1 MSELKK
7 DVKNAAK
14 YSMLITIMLVI
25 SKFTG
30 FLREF
35 IVGIQLGATR
45 ESDIFKTASA
55 MPQVFFSAVAAA
67 LVTTFI
73 PIFANIKNDEEKANR
88 FFNNVLNIITILC
101 ILLSIIAV
109 ILSPQL
115 VNLFASGFE
124 GESFN
129 ITVELTRILMPS
141 IIFLAVSGLYTGYL
155 QSYGKFVQPAL
166 TGIAANIVIIIGL
179 IIFYKNYGLTAAIVS
194 VFLGAVAQALTQRP
208 FLKNN
213 YKYKFI
219 IDFKDENVKR
229 MLILAIPI
237 FISSAVSQINLM
249 VARDFASNLVEG
261 SISVIDYAS
270 KFSTIINQVFIVS
283 ITTVFYP
290 KLTEKFAVDDMEG
303 FKQLFIKSVNLVMIV
318 AIPLIFGLATLSEPV
333 IKLVLEHGKFDSEA
347 TRATSMCLKYLSFSA
362 FGYSLMDILGKVFF
376 AMKNTVTPMIN
387 GFILVVVNVGL
398 VLLLGP
404 LLGVNGIALATTL
417 SVTIL
422 SLILFIEIK
431 IRLKGVNY
439 RKIFIAFLKMSL
451 SGVIMAL
458 AVSLCNKQLYNIMP
472 KNNLYLLINIIISTA
487 VGALVYVGMLIILKT
502 EELQDLIKLKF
513 KK

>member
-141 IIFLAVSGLYTGYL
+141 IIFLAV
-155 QSYGKFVQPAL
+155 
-166 TGIAANIVIIIGL
+166 
-179 IIFYKNYGLTAAIVS
+179 
-194 VFLGAVAQALTQRP
+194 
-208 FLKNN
+208 
-213 YKYKFI
+213 
-219 IDFKDENVKR
+219 
-229 MLILAIPI
+229 
-237 FISSAVSQINLM
+237 
-249 VARDFASNLVEG
+249 
-261 SISVIDYAS
+261 
-270 KFSTIINQVFIVS
+270 
-283 ITTVFYP
+283 
-290 KLTEKFAVDDMEG
+290 
-303 FKQLFIKSVNLVMIV
+303 
-318 AIPLIFGLATLSEPV
+318 
-333 IKLVLEHGKFDSEA
+333 
-347 TRATSMCLKYLSFSA
+347 
-362 FGYSLMDILGKVFF
+362 
-376 AMKNTVTPMIN
+376 
-387 GFILVVVNVGL
+387 
-398 VLLLGP
+398 
-404 LLGVNGIALATTL
+404 
-417 SVTIL
+417 
-422 SLILFIEIK
+422 
-431 IRLKGVNY
+431 
-439 RKIFIAFLKMSL
+439 
-451 SGVIMAL
+451 
-458 AVSLCNKQLYNIMP
+458 
-472 KNNLYLLINIIISTA
+472 
-487 VGALVYVGMLIILKT
+487 
-502 EELQDLIKLKF
+502 
-513 KK
+513 